1 MICNSEL
8 KRPLGIS
15 LPLRWGRALL
25 AMALVSAA
33 SVIDAGAQ
41 VYYNLRAGNYSEDF
55 SQIAT
60 WTSPSTNSWSGVA
73 AGNVTATIPAAVK
86 ITANTTTFMGTN
98 GTGTSSSAGV
108 QRPAANL
115 QLLATGSTDNS
126 TSIAMDLNLDFT
138 SRTSGNLA
146 FNAAAVTNSTG
157 NRTATLRVYYSTDA
171 TNWTEITGGNLPYVA
186 TNGVASSAAV
196 NVSIP
201 SAVDGKNQVKL
212 RFYCY
217 NGGTGSVAGT
227 PAGSRPKISIDDVAV
242 TSVASTV
249 ADTTPPAISSLVPSN
264 GAVNVSANAA
274 LQLGFSESVIAGTGT
289 IKIFK
294 SDGTQVQSFLVSDS
308 NVSIS
313 GSVATIFLSS
323 NLISGVSYYGQVSAG
338 AFKDAAGNDF
348 AGISNT
354 TTWAFTVDSTA
365 PVVSIFSP
373 ANGATG
379 VAPPS
384 SVSLTFSESINLV
397 FGKYITIKKSDG
409 TVIETHDASPF
420 DNVMASG
427 SVVTVTLANPS
438 LLDYGVTYYVEV
450 EAGAVEDNSGN
461 SFAGISGSGTFSF
474 TTASVPELGTG
485 TGYVQTF
492 STLTAANTDLPLGW
506 SLSGTVKTYL
516 GTWGAGT
523 SAGILGN
530 ASVFGY
536 QHISST
542 GTVAQILTLRNTS
555 GAPITDLV
563 ISYKGRVA
571 RADQTRIPIYTVN
584 VAGSAVSA
592 LAYSTADGDNL
603 SRSATLTGLNITA
616 GATFQVQWIS
626 DRGQSTG
633 SSRQIGISDVSVA
646 IGVKQF
652 APTVT
657 DSLPLANLTHVAAL
671 FNGFI
676 GSDGGSTITER
687 GFVYA
692 LTATSATPTIGA
704 SGVTKVVDTAAGTEP
719 FTASITGLTAASSYT
734 MRAYAINGIGTSY
747 GAAIT
752 FTTLATP
759 PTFTSSYSQS
769 FAAYN
774 GTNPAGWSAISS
786 MSAQSYAGAWGN
798 LGGSAGFTGGDSNP
812 GVLGY
817 QHTGG
822 TGTLT
827 TTLTLINGS
836 GGTLNQLYLSYVGRA
851 SRTADSTAARSP
863 EFAVSVNGVVVSAL
877 AYSTANNVDATLATT
892 LTGLNIAPGA
902 AFTISWASDRGA
914 GSNASKQI
922 GLSSV
927 LVSSSAPAGYDVWK
941 SANAGGQAA
950 NLDYDGDGISNGIEY
965 FMGTSGSVAN
975 ASPGVVAG
983 TVTWPRASNTT
994 ISSFKVEVS
1003 TDLNAWQD
1011 ASINY
1016 SSQLRITG
1024 SQVAFTMPS
1033 SPAKLFVRLSVT
1045 P

>member
-1 MICNSEL
+1 MICNSEP
-8 KRPLGIS
+8 KHPLGIS
-15 LPLRWGRALL
+15 QPLRWGRALL

-33 SVIDAGAQ
+33 SVFDAGAQ
-41 VYYNLRAGNYSEDF
+41 TYYNLATGSYSEDF

-60 WTSPSTNSWSGVA
+60 WTSPTTNSWSGVA
-73 AGNVTATIPAAVK
+73 IGGTATIPAAVK
-86 ITANTTTFMGTN
+86 ITANTTIFMGTN
-98 GTGTSSSAGV
+98 GTGTSSSSGV
-108 QRPAANL
+108 QRPTTNL
-115 QLLATGSTDNS
+115 QLLGTGGTDNTAS
-126 TSIAMDLNLDFT
+126 VAMDLNLDFT
-138 SRTSGNLA
+138 GRTSGTLA
-146 FNAAAVTNSTG
+146 FNAAAVNNSTG
-157 NRTATLRVYYSTDA
+157 NRAATLRVYYSTDA

-186 TNGVASSAAV
+186 TNNVVSSAAV
-196 NVSIP
+196 NVPIP
-201 SAVDGKNQVKL
+201 AAVDGKNQVKL
-212 RFYCY
+212 RFYY
-217 NGGTGSVAGT
+217 HNGGGTGT
-227 PAGSRPKISIDDVAV
+227 TGSRPKISIDDVAV
-242 TSVASTV
+242 TSVPSGV
-249 ADTTPPAISSLVPSN
+249 VDTTPPSITSLVPSN
-264 GAVNVSANAA
+264 GAVNVSGNAA
-274 LQLGFSESVIAGTGT
+274 LQLRFSESVVAGTGT

-294 SDGTQVQSFLVSDS
+294 VDGTEVQSFSVSDS

-313 GSVATIFLSS
+313 GSVVNISLNS
-323 NLISGVSYYGQVSAG
+323 NLISGLRYYGQVSAG
-338 AFKDAAGNDF
+338 AFKDAASNDF
-348 AGISNT
+348 SGISNA

-365 PVVSIFSP
+365 PVVATFSP
-373 ANGATG
+373 ANGATV

-384 SVSLTFSESINLV
+384 SLSLTFNEPVNLV
-397 FGKYITIKKSDG
+397 LGKYITIKKLDG
-409 TVIETHDASPF
+409 TVIETHEASPF
-420 DNVMASG
+420 DNVTASE
-427 SVVTVTLANPS
+427 SVVTVNLASPS

-461 SFAGISGSGTFSF
+461 SFAGISGNGTFSF
-474 TTASVPELGTG
+474 TTANVPELGTG
-485 TGYVQTF
+485 VGYAETF
-492 STLTAANTDLPLGW
+492 SSFTSVDTIPLGW
-506 SLSGTVKTYL
+506 SLSGVNKTYA
-516 GTWGAGT
+516 GTWGT
-523 SAGILGN
+523 SNSTGVLGN

-536 QHISST
+536 QHTTST

-563 ISYKGRVA
+563 ISYIGRTLRV
-571 RADQTRIPIYTVN
+571 TEPRIPIYTVN
-584 VAGSAVSA
+584 VGGSTATT
-592 LAYSTADGDNL
+592 LAYSTADGDAL
-603 SRSATLTGLNITA
+603 SRSATLTGLNIA
-616 GATFQVQWIS
+616 DGATFQVQWIS
-626 DRGQSTG
+626 DRGQSAG
-633 SSRQIGISDVSVA
+633 ISRQIGISDVSVA
-646 IGVKQF
+646 IGVRQF

-657 DSLPLANLTHVAAL
+657 DSLPLANLTHETAV
-671 FNGFI
+671 FNGYI

-692 LTATSATPTIGA
+692 LTATSATPTVGA
-704 SGVTKVVDTAAGTEP
+704 SDVTKVVDDAVGTEP
-719 FTASITGLTAASSYT
+719 FTASITGLIAATSYT
-734 MRAYAINGIGTSY
+734 MRAYAINEIGTSY
-747 GAAIT
+747 GTAIT

-759 PTFTSSYSQS
+759 PTFTSSYSQA

-786 MSAQSYAGAWGN
+786 LGAQSYAGAWGN
-798 LGGSAGFTGGDSNP
+798 SGGSAGFTGGDSNP

-836 GGTLNQLYLSYVGRA
+836 GGTLNQLYISYLGRV
-851 SRTADSTAARSP
+851 SRTTEARNP
-863 EFAVSVNGVVVSAL
+863 EFVVSVNGVVVSTL

-892 LTGLNIAPGA
+892 MTGLNIAPGA
-902 AFTISWASDRGA
+902 AFTISWASERGA
-914 GSNASKQI
+914 GSGSSKQI

-927 LVSSSAPAGYDVWK
+927 QVASTAPAGYDVWK
-941 SANAGGQAA
+941 AANAGGQAA

-1016 SSQLRITG
+1016 SSQLLITG